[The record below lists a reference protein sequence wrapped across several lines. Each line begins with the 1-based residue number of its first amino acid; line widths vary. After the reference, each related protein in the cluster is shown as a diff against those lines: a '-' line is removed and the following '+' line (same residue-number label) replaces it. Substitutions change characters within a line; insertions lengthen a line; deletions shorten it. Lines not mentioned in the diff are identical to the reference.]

1 MPVHNNII
9 DKYPAYSNQ
18 FKVNLNETYLYQI
31 NHNPV
36 NNIKR
41 ILILQDYEIRIVIY
55 NKTTNS
61 VIKDE
66 VMKINNMTESDL
78 IKFLNLDENNTKI
91 KYKKLDDDTLYHI
104 DNNSQNQPITIYQ
117 KLRMD
122 NFYLIYIETTN

>member
-104 DNNSQNQPITIYQ
+104 DNNSQNQSLTIYQ

>member
-1 MPVHNNII
+1 MPVHNNVI

-104 DNNSQNQPITIYQ
+104 DNNSQNQSLTIYQ